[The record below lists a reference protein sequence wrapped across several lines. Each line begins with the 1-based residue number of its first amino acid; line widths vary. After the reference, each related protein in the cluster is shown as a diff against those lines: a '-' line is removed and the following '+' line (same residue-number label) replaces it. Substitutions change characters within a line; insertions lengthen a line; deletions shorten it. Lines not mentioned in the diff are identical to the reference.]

1 MQTGTMP
8 VLMQGGNAVMVPL
21 IGKKTILFDLDGT
34 ITDSGEGIMNSV
46 KYTLDA
52 FGISD
57 YDKPFLQRFVGPPL
71 KEFMMKIFGFDEE
84 KARLAVVKYRE
95 YYGKSG
101 IYENRLYDG
110 IEDLLRDLKGAGKI
124 VALATSKTEMYM
136 KMVLDHFGITQYFDV
151 AAGSLFDGSRVRKG
165 EVVRHALELVRDGL
179 AGGRIIG
186 AFGDIA
192 ESISGSAAEKIFL
205 ERAVMIGDREQDV
218 DGAKENGIESVGVLY
233 GYGSL
238 GELKEAG
245 ATYIVRTIDELRD
258 RLLGENR

>member
-1 MQTGTMP
+1 
-8 VLMQGGNAVMVPL
+8 MVPL

-124 VALATSKTEMYM
+124 LALATSKTEMYM

-151 AAGSLFDGSRVRKG
+151 TAGSLFDGSRVRKG
-165 EVVRHALELVRDGL
+165 EVVRHALELVR
-179 AGGRIIG
+179 
-186 AFGDIA
+186 
-192 ESISGSAAEKIFL
+192 ESHTESKNAAEKIFF
-205 ERAVMIGDREQDV
+205 ESAVMIGDREQDV

-245 ATYIVRTIDELRD
+245 ATYIVRSIDELRD
-258 RLLGENR
+258 RLLGENK